1 MGYWTHHADVYI
13 FLVKVWSFGMA
24 YISFNI
30 GPINTKL
37 ENVGNLD
44 VLFLSLLSLPC
55 LACLS

>member
-13 FLVKVWSFGMA
+13 FLVKVWSSGMA

-55 LACLS
+55 LVCLS